1 MMNYLNYGKLTE
13 NSHDYTIHFHTLVTS
28 SSWNEIALLSAL
40 PSRVKQ
46 QMAIFEDSVG
56 LESFLLKAQHVS
68 QHLCAV
74 STEERAPS
82 DTSPSSSSPAPEA
95 MQTDQ
100 NHLSATERQR
110 RIQQKL
116 CLYCGEEGHLLHTC
130 PVRPS
135 RSTVNPIHINAV
147 VNNPR
152 FHDAMLIYT
161 NRSFP
166 AIILFDSG
174 SSGNQRSPTC
184 YQITN
189 NSGKTTRQ
197 WTGVV

>member
-1 MMNYLNYGKLTE
+1 MKLHSSPHYRRGLNSRWL
-13 NSHDYTIHFHTLVTS
+13 
-28 SSWNEIALLSAL
+28 SW
-40 PSRVKQ
+40 
-46 QMAIFEDSVG
+46 G
-56 LESFLLKAQHVS
+56 LRGTWKFPAESQHVS

-82 DTSPSSSSPAPEA
+82 DTSHPPAA
-95 MQTDQ
+95 LQ
-100 NHLSATERQR
+100 HLRPCKRISIIYPPLNANVAYNRNCACTVERRVISFRPAQSV
-110 RIQQKL
+110 
-116 CLYCGEEGHLLHTC
+116 LHA
-130 PVRPS
+130 P
-135 RSTVNPIHINAV
+135 TVNPIHINAV

-189 NSGKTTRQ
+189 NSGKTTGQ